1 MASWILDNFPGI
13 STCINQLIPTDYI
26 FYSTDLSK
34 ILFVD
39 QTHWEARENAK
50 PGMELQ
56 KNSTALKVI
65 ESKRR
70 VEIEVDPALYGIAL
84 KMVCIPIFD
93 DEDPTQVVGTIGVNI
108 RRNNAFQLRDIAD
121 TYDKGMQ
128 EISAA
133 IQQTAVSAGEISSSQ
148 KILNERIKQIS
159 STTENI
165 GKILELIRNMAD
177 QTKMLGLNA
186 AIEAA
191 RAGEA
196 GRGFDIV
203 ASEIR
208 KLAEVSKDA
217 AKQIGEFTREIES
230 SINSVVD
237 SSGISLHATEEQ
249 AAAAQ
254 EIVASIQELTALIDK
269 LQEVAA
275 EI

>member
-1 MASWILDNFPGI
+1 MASWILDNFPAI
-13 STCINQLIPTDYI
+13 SKCMNQIIPTDYI

-39 QTHWEARENAK
+39 ETHWEAKAK
-50 PGMELQ
+50 AGMELQ
-56 KNSTALKVI
+56 KNSTAIKVI
-65 ESKRR
+65 ESKQR
-70 VEIEVDPALYGIAL
+70 VEIEVDPALYGVAL
-84 KMVCIPIFD
+84 KMVAIPVYD
-93 DEDPTQVVGTIGVNI
+93 DDDPSQIVGTIGVNV

-121 TYDKGMQ
+121 TYEKGMH

-133 IQQTAVSAGEISSSQ
+133 IQQTAVSAGEISNSQ
-148 KILNERIKQIS
+148 KVLNEKITLIDG
-159 STTENI
+159 TTENI
-165 GKILELIRNMAD
+165 GKILDLIKNMAD

-217 AKQIGEFTREIES
+217 AKQIGEFTKEIES

-237 SSGISLHATEEQ
+237 SSRVSLHATEEQ

-254 EIVASIQELTALIDK
+254 EIVASIQELTALIEK
-269 LQEVAA
+269 LQEVAVA
-275 EI
+275 I